1 VQSPATLRAA
11 KLRGGWTPW
20 CRRWATASKTSTSSH
35 KADRS
40 PFTRPGALRDTP
52 DVETTDWRAVCGK
65 TARTVRRAGRATNLP
80 DPYRERGSPGSINTG
95 GASSAR
101 SVVMGSGLAP
111 SARPGTTTEVISRMS
126 YKDYWWRALRG
137 APSGPSCRDGDP
149 RCSDIL
155 APGRRA
161 LIFVKVVAASM
172 SGSGQTRTFQPRWLM
187 SAIPPIA
194 EVLTRSR
201 RANSGGT
208 SM

>member
-1 VQSPATLRAA
+1 M
-11 KLRGGWTPW
+11 
-20 CRRWATASKTSTSSH
+20 
-35 KADRS
+35 
-40 PFTRPGALRDTP
+40 
-52 DVETTDWRAVCGK
+52 
-65 TARTVRRAGRATNLP
+65 
-80 DPYRERGSPGSINTG
+80 RERGSPGSINTG

-201 RANSGGT
+201 HVSKAPEADIRQAAFLWRRKACGVAGDGT
-208 SM
+208 QGLVTADPFHLLQSTTREPGRIEGCPS

>member
-1 VQSPATLRAA
+1 MR
-11 KLRGGWTPW
+11 
-20 CRRWATASKTSTSSH
+20 
-35 KADRS
+35 
-40 PFTRPGALRDTP
+40 GALATVTP
-52 DVETTDWRAVCGK
+52 GPE
-65 TARTVRRAGRATNLP
+65 
-80 DPYRERGSPGSINTG
+80 RERGSPGSIDTG

-155 APGRRA
+155 AAGRRA

-187 SAIPPIA
+187 SAIPPERKSWRA
-194 EVLTRSR
+194 LVMSQKRQKRTFAKQHSCGDARLAASPGTDTGPRYSRPVSLTAVNNERTGSY
-201 RANSGGT
+201 
-208 SM
+208 